1 MAFGE
6 DRDQPFHADL
16 PDGQLVCAGHREAD
30 QREVE
35 RPGVEHAEQLRG
47 GVLAQVQAQTGQFC
61 VGTAQQARQE
71 VVAEAADEP
80 EPELALVAAR
90 DPPDPVDGG
99 GLCFEQPPGV
109 FGERAAGRGEPCTT
123 RAPVEQGDP
132 QAALQP
138 LDRLAERW
146 LAHDEPL
153 GGAAEVLLF
162 GQHDELLEEALG
174 QFHMAKHMRCGGRKY
189 WTIWGAGDL
198 TACQQTGV
206 RAGPDEDR
214 RHAMSS
220 GRQEAG
226 GGGPL
231 SGVRVVE
238 LASVIMAPYAAQQ
251 LGDLGADVIKVEP
264 PTGDMTRHYPPT
276 RNPGMGA
283 AALNLNRNKRSVA
296 IDLKAPGGR
305 DALLALIATAD
316 VFITNIRPQA
326 LRRLGLGPEDVA
338 AVNSRLVHLNAQGFR
353 SDSELGGHAAYDDI
367 VQAASGLVWLNEQVS
382 GVPYFVPTV
391 VADKICGLVIVQS
404 VLAALHHRDRTGQ
417 GQHIE
422 VPMADTMLAF
432 NLVEHLAAATLDPP
446 QGPMGYSRAL
456 SSRRKAATTADGRMC
471 ILPYSDRNWRDFF
484 TFVGRPELADDPR
497 FGSLAERAR
506 NADELYALMEEFSPG
521 TPAPHGRSSAIRPA
535 SRQPRC

>member
-1 MAFGE
+1 
-6 DRDQPFHADL
+6 
-16 PDGQLVCAGHREAD
+16 
-30 QREVE
+30 
-35 RPGVEHAEQLRG
+35 
-47 GVLAQVQAQTGQFC
+47 
-61 VGTAQQARQE
+61 
-71 VVAEAADEP
+71 
-80 EPELALVAAR
+80 
-90 DPPDPVDGG
+90 
-99 GLCFEQPPGV
+99 
-109 FGERAAGRGEPCTT
+109 
-123 RAPVEQGDP
+123 
-132 QAALQP
+132 
-138 LDRLAERW
+138 
-146 LAHDEPL
+146 
-153 GGAAEVLLF
+153 
-162 GQHDELLEEALG
+162 
-174 QFHMAKHMRCGGRKY
+174 
-189 WTIWGAGDL
+189 
-198 TACQQTGV
+198 
-206 RAGPDEDR
+206 
-214 RHAMSS
+214 MSS

-338 AVNSRLVHLNAQGFR
+338 SVNSRLVHLNAQGFR

-497 FGSLAERAR
+497 FGSLADRAR
-506 NADELYALMEEFSPG
+506 NADELYALMEEFSPRHTSAAWQEFCDSAGIPAAPVLSLDEAAASDYATEGGLLRTAEHPTEG
-521 TPAPHGRSSAIRPA
+521 TYRLIGQPVRFRTTPTGLHRHCPRIGEHTEEVFAEIGYRPSA
-535 SRQPRC
+535 

>member
-1 MAFGE
+1 M
-6 DRDQPFHADL
+6 
-16 PDGQLVCAGHREAD
+16 
-30 QREVE
+30 
-35 RPGVEHAEQLRG
+35 
-47 GVLAQVQAQTGQFC
+47 
-61 VGTAQQARQE
+61 
-71 VVAEAADEP
+71 
-80 EPELALVAAR
+80 
-90 DPPDPVDGG
+90 
-99 GLCFEQPPGV
+99 
-109 FGERAAGRGEPCTT
+109 
-123 RAPVEQGDP
+123 
-132 QAALQP
+132 
-138 LDRLAERW
+138 
-146 LAHDEPL
+146 
-153 GGAAEVLLF
+153 
-162 GQHDELLEEALG
+162 
-174 QFHMAKHMRCGGRKY
+174 
-189 WTIWGAGDL
+189 
-198 TACQQTGV
+198 
-206 RAGPDEDR
+206 
-214 RHAMSS
+214 
-220 GRQEAG
+220 
-226 GGGPL
+226 
-231 SGVRVVE
+231 RVVE

-338 AVNSRLVHLNAQGFR
+338 SVNSRLVHLNAQGFR

-497 FGSLAERAR
+497 FGSLADRAR
-506 NADELYALMEEFSPG
+506 NADELYALMEEFSPRHTSAAWQEFCDSAGIPAAPVLSLDEAAASDYATEGGLLRTAEHPTEG
-521 TPAPHGRSSAIRPA
+521 TYRLIGQPVRFRTTPTGLHRHCPRIGEHTEEVFAEIGYRPSA
-535 SRQPRC
+535 